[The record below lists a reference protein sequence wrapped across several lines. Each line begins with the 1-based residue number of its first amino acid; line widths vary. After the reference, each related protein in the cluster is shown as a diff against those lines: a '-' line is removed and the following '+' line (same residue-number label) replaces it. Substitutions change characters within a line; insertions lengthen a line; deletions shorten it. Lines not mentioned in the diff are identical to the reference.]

1 MEIRKT
7 KPEDADRVMEIY
19 AAARRFMR
27 EHDNPTQWADG
38 RPFRQDIET
47 DINEGCSYICLH
59 EAKTV
64 GVLRFTVGDDPTYKK
79 IDGRWMSDEPY
90 AVVHRIAS
98 SGEVKGT
105 GEFMLRWAM
114 GQHPHI
120 RIDTHEDNYV
130 MRGLL
135 DKLGFTYC
143 GVIYLKD
150 GAPRLAYEKC
160 K

>member
-7 KPEDADRVMEIY
+7 RPEDIDRVMEIY

-38 RPFRQDIET
+38 RPFRHNIEA
-47 DINEGCSYICLH
+47 DVNEGCSYVCTDK
-59 EAKTV
+59 EKVV
-64 GVLRFTVGDDPTYKK
+64 GVLRFTVGDDPTYKR
-79 IDGRWMSDEPY
+79 IDGKWLNSTPY

-98 SGEVKGT
+98 SGDVKGT
-105 GEFMLRWAM
+105 GEFMLRWALEQY
-114 GQHPHI
+114 GHI

-130 MRGLL
+130 MKNLL
-135 DKLGFTYC
+135 KKLEFTYC
-143 GVIYLKD
+143 GIIYLSD
-150 GAPRLAYEKC
+150 GDPRVAYEKC